1 MPKLLDREPTQEMLK
16 AIASSDCAPS
26 NYKRMFQSAYDA
38 AQEVKQEPFGY
49 VREIRPREWKFSK
62 TTSWGPDIWAP
73 VYRFP
78 PDAQAEIERRDARIS
93 RLENELADALD
104 LKAGNGPTAL
114 AMQAARIMEL
124 EEREQILVRA
134 NSSANILNNELAA
147 QNQQL
152 REALNEAG
160 RLYCTMIGN
169 DLMHN
174 PSMFAR
180 NTVCTYVRSW
190 FRKCKP
196 KVIESALSFHDLAS
210 PVLNRVK
217 AEALRDAADE
227 FDAQGEWKGHGQ
239 QLRQIADAI
248 EKGEALAAIK
258 EEIL

>member
-1 MPKLLDREPTQEMLK
+1 MKLIEREPTPEMIEAMRDNGATFTGMFK
-16 AIASSDCAPS
+16 AT
-26 NYKRMFQSAYDA
+26 YDA
-38 AQEVKQEPFGY
+38 APEIQQEPAAIVDANDDGY
-49 VREIRPREWKFSK
+49 WADIL
-62 TTSWGPDIWAP
+62 PDRSVKVGQPLYA
-73 VYRFP
+73 FP
-78 PDAQAEIERRDARIS
+78 PDAQAEIAKRDERI
-93 RLENELADALD
+93 
-104 LKAGNGPTAL
+104 K
-114 AMQAARIMEL
+114 EL

-196 KVIESALSFHDLAS
+196 KVIESALSLHDLAS

-227 FDAQGEWKGHGQ
+227 FDAQREWKGHGQ
-239 QLRQIADAI
+239 QLRNMADAI
-248 EKGEALAAIK
+248 EKGE
-258 EEIL
+258 

>member
-1 MPKLLDREPTQEMLK
+1 MWKFEQWKQLLDGGDEMLQRMYTEGE
-16 AIASSDCAPS
+16 AILRAH
-26 NYKRMFQSAYDA
+26 NQNVQSV
-38 AQEVKQEPFGY
+38 VKGG
-49 VREIRPREWKFSK
+49 VRTCEITLPRTVLIS
-62 TTSWGPDIWAP
+62 
-73 VYRFP
+73 
-78 PDAQAEIERRDARIS
+78 PDAQAEIAKRDERI
-93 RLENELADALD
+93 
-104 LKAGNGPTAL
+104 K
-114 AMQAARIMEL
+114 EL

-152 REALNEAG
+152 HEALNEAG

-196 KVIESALSFHDLAS
+196 KVIESALSLHDLAS

-217 AEALRDAADE
+217 AEALRYAADE

-239 QLRQIADAI
+239 QLRNMADAI
-248 EKGEALAAIK
+248 EKGEGNATD
-258 EEIL
+258 